1 MNKVFLDTNVL
12 LDFLLKR
19 KTGQSD
25 SYEKALAVINF
36 CILTNIPIYFSI
48 LSIKDIFYILTRL
61 MKSRQAKEKQLA
73 IKQKVNGL
81 LQLGEIL
88 VTSENAFLNAMGSS
102 FADFEDALQ
111 NYTATEANVNII
123 VTRNKKDF
131 INSEIRVYT
140 PGEFLNLPIS

>member
-61 MKSRQAKEKQLA
+61 MKSRQAKEKQLV

-102 FADFEDALQ
+102 FVDFEDALQ